1 MSDVAAMNAETD
13 HSLPDAT
20 VAMDRLPL
28 TEIGHLNVAAVVLVA
43 AIRTRKSLLLRKALS
58 V

>member
-1 MSDVAAMNAETD
+1 MAAMNAETD